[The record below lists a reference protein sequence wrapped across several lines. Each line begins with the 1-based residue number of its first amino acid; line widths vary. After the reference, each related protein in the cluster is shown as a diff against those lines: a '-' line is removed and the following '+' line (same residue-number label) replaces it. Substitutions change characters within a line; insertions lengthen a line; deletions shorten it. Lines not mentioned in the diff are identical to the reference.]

1 MTLSFSPGW
10 CLISGLMS
18 QWTAEDLNEK
28 TVSCTFRDH
37 SGVWET
43 IGKLV
48 AEQKNGEVSVEIW
61 IQEVTPDNQ
70 LMLNR
75 VALPAKYVETIQKS
89 EAPAS
94 DFILPGELD
103 LAPGEE

>member
-1 MTLSFSPGW
+1 
-10 CLISGLMS
+10 MS
-18 QWTAEDLNEK
+18 KWTADELNEK
-28 TVSCTFRDH
+28 TVSCTFRDQ

-48 AEQKNGEVSVEIW
+48 AEPKNGETSVEIW

-70 LMLNR
+70 LTLNR
-75 VALPAKYVETIQKS
+75 IALPAKYVETIEKS
-89 EAPAS
+89 EAPES
-94 DFILPGELD
+94 DFVLPGELD